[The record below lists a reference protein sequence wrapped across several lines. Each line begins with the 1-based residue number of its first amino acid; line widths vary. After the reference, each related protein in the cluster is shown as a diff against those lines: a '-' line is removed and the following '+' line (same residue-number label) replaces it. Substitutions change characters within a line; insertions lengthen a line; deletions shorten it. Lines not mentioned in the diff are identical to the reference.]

1 MRTDYNNKQLEI
13 IFRTVNK
20 FARDENKYAIISL
33 EDVYDLLYNSPKPV
47 ADDEVIIQHCKQ
59 RVEEVIEF
67 LNNTLKDKN
76 VKVYIDEERRGLMI
90 EKLEQ
95 ETIQKNH
102 FEEFVKFNI
111 GGELL
116 PYQKQ
121 MLNFIENKKNISEDE
136 FRTQYMI
143 QPFQIGKTF
152 KNTKRKDRKQRCGD
166 CTFFGDKGCTTSELE
181 AKYGNFHTPACSEFS
196 PKILGTKATMI
207 IVDDTIK
214 KD

>member
-1 MRTDYNNKQLEI
+1 MNNDKLSTGNEI
-13 IFRTVNK
+13 IDK
-20 FARDENKYAIISL
+20 ELEKGIS
-33 EDVYDLLYNSPKPV
+33 
-47 ADDEVIIQHCKQ
+47 
-59 RVEEVIEF
+59 
-67 LNNTLKDKN
+67 
-76 VKVYIDEERRGLMI
+76 
-90 EKLEQ
+90 
-95 ETIQKNH
+95 

-121 MLNFIENKKNISEDE
+121 VLNFIKSKENISEDE
-136 FRTQYMI
+136 FKTQYII

-152 KNTKRKDRKQRCGD
+152 KNTKREDGIQRCGD

-181 AKYGNFHTPACSEFS
+181 AKYGNFHTPACNEFN

-207 IVDDTIK
+207 IIDDPIK

>member
-1 MRTDYNNKQLEI
+1 MNNDKLSTGNEI
-13 IFRTVNK
+13 IDK
-20 FARDENKYAIISL
+20 ELEKGIS
-33 EDVYDLLYNSPKPV
+33 
-47 ADDEVIIQHCKQ
+47 
-59 RVEEVIEF
+59 
-67 LNNTLKDKN
+67 
-76 VKVYIDEERRGLMI
+76 
-90 EKLEQ
+90 
-95 ETIQKNH
+95 

-121 MLNFIENKKNISEDE
+121 VLNFIKSKENISEDE
-136 FRTQYMI
+136 FKTQYII

-152 KNTKRKDRKQRCGD
+152 KNTKREDRKQRCGD

-181 AKYGNFHTPACSEFS
+181 AKYGNFHTPACNEFN

-207 IVDDTIK
+207 IIDDPIK